1 MRAAMY
7 YNNKDVRLQEAPD
20 PVIGAGEV
28 LARIEASGLCGSDV
42 MEWYRIKK
50 APLILGHE
58 IAGIIEEVGEGLE
71 KYKPGQRI
79 TAIHHVPCN
88 SCHYCLS
95 GHHTCCDMLR
105 TTTFDPGGFCEK
117 VRLKDYHVDRGIYV
131 LPDNV
136 SFEMGTFVEP
146 VSCVLRGQRLAGF
159 KPGNSVLVIG
169 SGISGLLHVAV
180 ARACGAGLVAAV
192 DVNDFR
198 LEKAGVM
205 GADVL
210 YKASDDIAKIFTE
223 LNNGRGADLVIVC
236 TSAMP
241 AMELS
246 VKAVGRG
253 GSVLFFAPTLPN
265 ETLALP
271 VEDIWKNEVTVLTS
285 YGGAPGD
292 VQQALKLISTLK
304 MPLEELITHRLP
316 LEKAVEGFKLV
327 AEAGDSIKVIIEP
340 QK

>member
-1 MRAAMY
+1 MRVAMY
-7 YNNKDVRLQEAPD
+7 YNNRDVRMQEAPD

-28 LARIEASGLCGSDV
+28 LVRIEASGLCGSDV

-58 IAGIIEEVGEGLE
+58 IAGIIEETGEGVE

-79 TAIHHVPCN
+79 AAIHHVPCN

-105 TTTFDPGGFCEK
+105 TTNFDPGGFCEH

-131 LPDNV
+131 LPDSV
-136 SFEMGTFVEP
+136 SYELGTFVEP

-192 DVNDFR
+192 DVNDYR
-198 LEKAGVM
+198 LEKARTM

-210 YKASDDIAKIFTE
+210 FKASDDITGKFME
-223 LNNGRGADLVIVC
+223 MNNGRGADLVIVC

-246 VKAVGRG
+246 VRSVGRG
-253 GSVLFFAPTLPN
+253 GCVLFFAPTLPN
-265 ETLALP
+265 EKLALP
-271 VEDIWKNEVTVLTS
+271 VEDIWKNEVTILTS

-316 LEKAVEGFKLV
+316 LEKTGEGFKLV
-327 AEAGDSIKVIIEP
+327 AEAGESIKVIIEP